1 MSLLDMDMSDEIYER
16 SIIEEWV
23 NNLPNIRKDFLSY
36 SEIKNIYYS
45 ACTLSYN
52 IDDCGN
58 IPNLVKS
65 INFTPHQLV
74 EMLMHGID
82 ENSHIP
88 NICFSPFSPPYPKF
102 RLVKLSGNKLPVSD
116 IDIVN
121 CNNLTL
127 ELLNYDNLNLKC
139 DCTTKSGFGI
149 IPTRNK
155 LKLRVFGNILDITQ
169 LNNIHIGK
177 RDILCLHIGIDT
189 PLYEFINRLILTGKE
204 QVITYLEQNFSLYDN
219 LEEFYFGG
227 KVFRRNRLTNDWTN
241 PYPWLDCNSIGLF

>member
-1 MSLLDMDMSDEIYER
+1 MSDEIYER

-23 NNLPNIRKDFLSY
+23 NNLPNLPNIQKDFLSY
-36 SEIKNIYYS
+36 SEVKNIYYS
-45 ACTLSYN
+45 ACSLSYN
-52 IDDCGN
+52 IDDYGN

-65 INFTPHQLV
+65 INFTSHQLA
-74 EMLMHGID
+74 EMQMQGID

-88 NICFSPFSPPYPKF
+88 NICFSSPYPKF

-116 IDIVN
+116 IVN
-121 CNNLTL
+121 CNNLAL

-139 DCTTKSGFGI
+139 DRAAQFGVIPARFGI

-155 LKLRVFGNILDITQ
+155 LNLRVFGNILDITQ

-177 RDILCLHIGIDT
+177 SDILCLHIGIDT
-189 PLYEFINRLILTGKE
+189 PLYEFINRLMLTGKE

-227 KVFRRNRLTNDWTN
+227 EVFRRNRLTNDWTN
-241 PYPWLDCNSIGLF
+241 PDPWLDCNTIGLF